1 MKRTVFKWTLGI
13 SIAVLIGVL
22 ALMLFIYAAGGV
34 LMLAML
40 SAGSDTEINMD
51 VTIVEFYADFVG
63 SPLFYIAVTAGIVL
77 VGSIVGLI
85 LTKKAK

>member
-13 SIAVLIGVL
+13 SIAVLIL
-22 ALMLFIYAAGGV
+22 IPILMVFLFAAGGV
-34 LMLAML
+34 FMAML
-40 SAGSDTEINMD
+40 SAGTGMKMNTS
-51 VTIVEFYADFVG
+51 VTFGDFYSNFVG
-63 SPLFYIAVTAGIVL
+63 SPLFYVTVIARIVL